1 VRTEKIKKGEI
12 HLNSVQTIQISQVV
26 SDFLKEEKKLF
37 INGEFV
43 SSSNNKTF
51 PTLNPA
57 NNEVLTEVHEAS
69 DEDIEDAV
77 HAAREAFENGP
88 WSTMT
93 PLERGDLLYKLANLI
108 EEHQQYIAEIDSLDN
123 GKPVSEVLENDLPNA
138 IGQFKYFSGWASK
151 LVGQH
156 IPVNGNYLNYTRHE
170 PVGVVGQIIP
180 WNFPFMMA
188 AWKLAPALSTGCTV
202 ILKPAEQTPL
212 SALYLAK
219 LVQEAGFPKGVINIV
234 NGHGET
240 TGTALVKHPLVNKIA
255 FTGSTVVGKIIMK
268 EAANTMKRV
277 TLELGGKSPNIILE
291 DANVEKAAKGVFA
304 GIMYNQGEVCSAGS
318 RAYVH
323 SSIYDEFVEKL
334 VNLTKEVKL
343 GSGLQSG
350 VTMGSL
356 VSQEQKD
363 RVMDY
368 IEVGK
373 SEGAKLVCGGGASEQ
388 GCFVEPTI
396 FADVEDDM
404 RVSREEI
411 FGPVLV
417 ISKYDTE
424 REAVERANDSA
435 FGLGAGIWTEN
446 ITKAHNI
453 ANKLKSGSVWI
464 NCYNATDPAS
474 PFGGFKNSGFGR
486 EMGSYALENYTEV
499 KSIWVSLD

>member
-1 VRTEKIKKGEI
+1 MNTI
-12 HLNSVQTIQISQVV
+12 QTIKLSQVV

-43 SSSNNKTF
+43 SSTDGKTF
-51 PTLNPA
+51 HTLNPA
-57 NNEVLTEVHEAS
+57 NNEVLADIHEAS
-69 DEDIEDAV
+69 EKDIDRAV
-77 HAAREAFENGP
+77 QAAKNAFENGP

-93 PLERGDLLYKLANLI
+93 PLERGDLIYKLALLI
-108 EEHQQYIAEIDSLDN
+108 EEHKQYIAEIDSLDN
-123 GKPVSEVLENDLPNA
+123 GKPMSELLENDLPNA

-156 IPVNGNYLNYTRHE
+156 IPVNGNFLNYTRHE
-170 PVGVVGQIIP
+170 PIGVVGQIIP

-188 AWKLAPALSTGCTV
+188 AWKIAPALATGCTV
-202 ILKPAEQTPL
+202 VLKPAEQTPL

-219 LVQEAGFPKGVINIV
+219 LIQEAGFPKGVINIV
-234 NGHGET
+234 NGHGEN
-240 TGTALVKHPLVNKIA
+240 TGSALVKHPSVDKIA
-255 FTGSTVVGKIIMK
+255 FTGSTEVGKIIMK

-277 TLELGGKSPNIILE
+277 TLELGGKSPNIVLD
-291 DANVEKAAKGVFA
+291 DANVEKAANGVFA

-323 SSIYDEFVEKL
+323 SSIYDEFMERL
-334 VNLTKEVKL
+334 VSLTKDVKL

-350 VTMGSL
+350 NTMGSL

-363 RVMDY
+363 QVMNY
-368 IEVGK
+368 IELGK
-373 SEGAKLVCGGGASEQ
+373 AEGAKLICGGKALDQ

-396 FADVEDDM
+396 FADVKDDM
-404 RVSREEI
+404 RISKEEI

-417 ISKYDTE
+417 VSKVE
-424 REAVERANDSA
+424 SEQEALERANNSA
-435 FGLGAGIWTEN
+435 YGLGAGIWTQN
-446 ITKAHNI
+446 ITRAHNM
-453 ANKLKSGSVWI
+453 ANRLKSGSVWI

-474 PFGGFKNSGFGR
+474 PFGGYKNSGFGR

>member
-1 VRTEKIKKGEI
+1 
-12 HLNSVQTIQISQVV
+12 VQTVPTIKLSQIV

-37 INGEFV
+37 INGEFI
-43 SSSNNKTF
+43 SSTHNKKF
-51 PTLNPA
+51 ETLNPA
-57 NNEVLTEVHEAS
+57 SNEVLTEVYDAS
-69 DEDIEDAV
+69 DEDVESAV
-77 HAAREAFENGP
+77 QAAKDAFENGQ

-93 PLERGDLLYKLANLI
+93 PLERGDLIYKLATLI
-108 EEHQQYIAEIDSLDN
+108 EEHSQYIAEIDSLDN
-123 GKPVSEVLENDLPNA
+123 GKPISEVLENDLPNA

-151 LVGQH
+151 ITGQH

-188 AWKLAPALSTGCTV
+188 AWKIAPALATGCTV

-219 LVQEAGFPKGVINIV
+219 LVQEAGFPKGVVNIIT
-234 NGHGET
+234 GHGET

-255 FTGSTVVGKIIMK
+255 FTGSTEVGRLIMK

-277 TLELGGKSPNIILE
+277 TLELGGKSPNIVLE
-291 DANVEKAAKGVFA
+291 DANIDKAVKGVFA

-334 VNLTKEVKL
+334 VTLAKDVKI
-343 GSGLQSG
+343 GGGLQSDI
-350 VTMGSL
+350 TMGSL

-363 RVMDY
+363 RVMNY
-368 IEVGK
+368 IEIGK

-396 FADVEDDM
+396 LADVEDDM

-417 ISKYDTE
+417 VSKFDAE
-424 REAVERANDSA
+424 REVVDRANDSA

-464 NCYNATDPAS
+464 NCYNATDPGS
-474 PFGGFKNSGFGR
+474 PFGGYKNSGFGR
-486 EMGSYALENYTEV
+486 EMGSYALDNYTEV
-499 KSIWVSLD
+499 KSIWVNLD

>member
-1 VRTEKIKKGEI
+1 M
-12 HLNSVQTIQISQVV
+12 NSMQTIQISKVV

-37 INGEFV
+37 IDGEFV

-69 DEDIEDAV
+69 DEDIENAV

-88 WSTMT
+88 WSAMT

-188 AWKLAPALSTGCTV
+188 AWKLAPALATGCTV

-255 FTGSTVVGKIIMK
+255 FTGSTEVGKIIMK

-343 GSGLQSG
+343 GS
-350 VTMGSL
+350 
-356 VSQEQKD
+356 
-363 RVMDY
+363 
-368 IEVGK
+368 
-373 SEGAKLVCGGGASEQ
+373 
-388 GCFVEPTI
+388 
-396 FADVEDDM
+396 
-404 RVSREEI
+404 
-411 FGPVLV
+411 
-417 ISKYDTE
+417 
-424 REAVERANDSA
+424 
-435 FGLGAGIWTEN
+435 
-446 ITKAHNI
+446 
-453 ANKLKSGSVWI
+453 
-464 NCYNATDPAS
+464 
-474 PFGGFKNSGFGR
+474 
-486 EMGSYALENYTEV
+486 
-499 KSIWVSLD
+499 

>member
-1 VRTEKIKKGEI
+1 MNPVQT
-12 HLNSVQTIQISQVV
+12 VQTIELSQIV

-37 INGEFV
+37 INGEFIA
-43 SSSNNKTF
+43 SSHNKTF
-51 PTLNPA
+51 QTLNPA

-69 DEDIEDAV
+69 DEDVDSAV
-77 HAAREAFENGP
+77 LAAKEAFENGE

-93 PLERGDLLYKLANLI
+93 PLERGDLIYKLANLI

-123 GKPVSEVLENDLPNA
+123 GKPISEVLENDLPNA

-151 LVGQH
+151 MVGQH

-170 PVGVVGQIIP
+170 PIGVVGQIIP

-188 AWKLAPALSTGCTV
+188 AWKIAPALATGCTV

-234 NGHGET
+234 TGYGET
-240 TGTALVKHPLVNKIA
+240 TGSALVKHLSVNKIA
-255 FTGSTVVGKIIMK
+255 FTGSTEVGKIIMK

-277 TLELGGKSPNIILE
+277 TLELGGKSPNIVLK
-291 DANVEKAAKGVFA
+291 DADVDKAAEGVFA

-323 SSIYDEFVEKL
+323 SSIYDEFLEKL
-334 VNLTKEVKL
+334 VTLTKGVRL

-350 VTMGSL
+350 ITMGAL

-363 RVMDY
+363 RVLNY
-368 IEVGK
+368 IEIGK
-373 SEGAKLVCGGGASEQ
+373 SEGAKLICGGGSSEQ

-396 FADVEDDM
+396 LADVKDDM

-417 ISKYDTE
+417 VSKFDTE
-424 REAVERANDSA
+424 SEVVERANDSA
-435 FGLGAGIWTEN
+435 YGLGAGIWTEN

-453 ANKLKSGSVWI
+453 ANKMKSGSVWI
-464 NCYNATDPAS
+464 NCYNATDPGS
-474 PFGGFKNSGFGR
+474 PFGGYKNSGFGR

-499 KSIWVSLD
+499 KSIWVNLN

>member
-1 VRTEKIKKGEI
+1 M
-12 HLNSVQTIQISQVV
+12 NSVQTTQTIKLSQVV
-26 SDFLKEEKKLF
+26 SDFLKKEKKLF
-37 INGEFV
+37 INGEFI
-43 SSSNNKTF
+43 SSSHNKTF
-51 PTLNPA
+51 QTLNPA

-69 DEDIEDAV
+69 DEDVDR
-77 HAAREAFENGP
+77 AARAAKEAFENGR

-93 PLERGDLLYKLANLI
+93 PLERGDLIYKLALLI
-108 EEHQQYIAEIDSLDN
+108 EEHQHYIAEIDSLDN
-123 GKPVSEVLENDLPNA
+123 GKPISEVLENDLPNA

-151 LVGQH
+151 IVGQN

-170 PVGVVGQIIP
+170 PIGVVGQIIP

-188 AWKLAPALSTGCTV
+188 AWKIAPALATGCTV

-212 SALYLAK
+212 SALYLAE
-219 LVQEAGFPKGVINIV
+219 LVRKAGFPKGVINIIP
-234 NGHGET
+234 GHGGT
-240 TGTALVKHPLVNKIA
+240 TGAALVKHPSVNKIA
-255 FTGSTVVGKIIMK
+255 FTGSTEVGKNIMK

-277 TLELGGKSPNIILE
+277 TLELGGKSPNLVLQ
-291 DANVEKAAKGVFA
+291 DANIDKAAEGVFS

-323 SSIYDEFVEKL
+323 ASIYDEFVEKL
-334 VNLTKEVKL
+334 VALTKEVKL
-343 GSGLQSG
+343 GSGLESG
-350 VTMGSL
+350 ITMGPL
-356 VSQEQKD
+356 VSQKQKD
-363 RVMDY
+363 QVMNY
-368 IEVGK
+368 IEIGQE
-373 SEGAKLVCGGGASEQ
+373 EGAKLVCGGGASEQ

-396 FADVEDDM
+396 LADVEDHM

-417 ISKYDTE
+417 ISKFDTDQE
-424 REAVERANDSA
+424 VVERANDSA
-435 FGLGAGIWTEN
+435 YGLGAGVWTQD

-499 KSIWVSLD
+499 KSVWVNLN

>member
-1 VRTEKIKKGEI
+1 MNTVNTA
-12 HLNSVQTIQISQVV
+12 QTIELSQIV

-37 INGEFV
+37 INGEFI
-43 SSSNNKTF
+43 SSSHGKKF
-51 PTLNPA
+51 QTLNPA

-69 DEDIEDAV
+69 DQDVDRAV
-77 HAAREAFENGP
+77 NAAKEAFENGP

-93 PLERGDLLYKLANLI
+93 PLERGDLIYKLATLI
-108 EEHQQYIAEIDSLDN
+108 EENKQYIAEIDSLDN
-123 GKPVSEVLENDLPNA
+123 GKPISEVLENDLPNA

-151 LVGQH
+151 LTGQH

-188 AWKLAPALSTGCTV
+188 AWKIAPALATGCTV
-202 ILKPAEQTPL
+202 VLKPAEQTPL

-219 LVQEAGFPKGVINIV
+219 LVQEAGFPEGVINII

-240 TGTALVKHPLVNKIA
+240 TGSALVKHPLVNKIA
-255 FTGSTVVGKIIMK
+255 FTGSTEVGKIIMK

-277 TLELGGKSPNIILE
+277 TLELGGKSPNIVLE
-291 DANVEKAAKGVFA
+291 DANIDKAAQGVFS

-323 SSIYDEFVEKL
+323 SSIYDEFLEKL
-334 VNLTKEVKL
+334 IALAKEVKL
-343 GSGLQSG
+343 GSGLQTG
-350 VTMGSL
+350 ITMGSL
-356 VSQEQKD
+356 VSQEQKE
-363 RVMDY
+363 RVLNY
-368 IEVGK
+368 IEIGK
-373 SEGAKLVCGGGASEQ
+373 AEGANLVCGGGSSEQ

-396 FADVEDDM
+396 LADVQDDM
-404 RVSREEI
+404 RVSKEEI

-417 ISKYDTE
+417 ISKFHTE
-424 REAVERANDSA
+424 QEVVERANDSA

-453 ANKLKSGSVWI
+453 ANKLRSGSVWI

-499 KSIWVSLD
+499 KSVWVNLG

>member
-1 VRTEKIKKGEI
+1 M
-12 HLNSVQTIQISQVV
+12 QTIKLSEVV
-26 SDFLKEEKKLF
+26 SDFLSEEKKLF
-37 INGEFV
+37 INGEFI
-43 SSSNNKTF
+43 SSSHNKTF
-51 PTLNPA
+51 QTLNPA
-57 NNEVLTEVHEAS
+57 NNEVIAEVHEAS
-69 DEDIEDAV
+69 DEDIDSAV
-77 HAAREAFENGP
+77 QAAKNAFEKGP

-93 PLERGDLLYKLANLI
+93 PLERGDLIYKLATLI
-108 EEHQQYIAEIDSLDN
+108 EEHKQYIAEIDSLDN
-123 GKPVSEVLENDLPNA
+123 GKPISEVLENDLPNA

-151 LVGQH
+151 LTGQH
-156 IPVNGNYLNYTRHE
+156 IPVNGNFLNYTRHE

-188 AWKLAPALSTGCTV
+188 AWKIAPALATGCTV
-202 ILKPAEQTPL
+202 VLKPAEQTPL

-240 TGTALVKHPLVNKIA
+240 TGSALVKHPSVDKIA
-255 FTGSTVVGKIIMK
+255 FTGSTEVGKIIMK

-277 TLELGGKSPNIILE
+277 TLELGGKSPNIVLK
-291 DANVEKAAKGVFA
+291 DADIDKAANGVFA

-323 SSIYDEFVEKL
+323 SSIYDKFVDKL
-334 VNLTKEVKL
+334 VALTKDVKL
-343 GSGLQSG
+343 GTGLQSG
-350 VTMGSL
+350 TTMGSL
-356 VSQEQKD
+356 VSQEQKE
-363 RVMDY
+363 RVMNY
-368 IEVGK
+368 IEIGK
-373 SEGAKLVCGGGASEQ
+373 SEGAKLVCGGEASEQ

-396 FADVEDDM
+396 FVDVEDDM

-417 ISKYDTE
+417 VSKFDTE
-424 REAVERANDSA
+424 QEVVERANDSSY
-435 FGLGAGIWTEN
+435 GLGAGIWTEN
-446 ITKAHNI
+446 ITNAHNI
-453 ANKLKSGSVWI
+453 ANRLKSGSVWI

-499 KSIWVSLD
+499 KSIWVNLN